1 MWAPD
6 DKPVFRIGFFFCAT
20 SVTMCGFKRSMEV
33 LPACIVAGLCF
44 AVTQFVTSNFVGHS
58 PDKPS

>member
-1 MWAPD
+1 
-6 DKPVFRIGFFFCAT
+6 
-20 SVTMCGFKRSMEV
+20 MCGFKRSMEV